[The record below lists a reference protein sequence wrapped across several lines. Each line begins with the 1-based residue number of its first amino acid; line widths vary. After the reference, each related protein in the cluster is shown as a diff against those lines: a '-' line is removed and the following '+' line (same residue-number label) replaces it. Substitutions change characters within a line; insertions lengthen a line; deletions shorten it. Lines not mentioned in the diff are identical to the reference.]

1 MSAFSFAVDYVLG
14 NEGGLV
20 DNAHDEGGIT
30 NFGISLRFYKTIYPE
45 AIADDIKNLTLQK
58 AAEIYRTHFWDIS
71 RIQEINSQV
80 IADYLFDM
88 HVNMGLA
95 AATKILQRSL
105 CAVAGNANWS
115 LDDGILGDNTL
126 TLTNNLQRFDL
137 LVIALRS
144 ERAAY
149 YRDIVIRDPS
159 QKVFLE
165 GWLNRAYGM

>member
-1 MSAFSFAVDYVLG
+1 MSAFSFAVDFVLK

-20 DNAHDEGGIT
+20 EDAHDEGGIT
-30 NFGISLRFYKTIYPE
+30 NFGISFRFYKTIYPD
-45 AIADDIKNLTLQK
+45 AIADDIKNLSREQ
-58 AAEIYRTHFWDIS
+58 AVEIYKTHFWDHS
-71 RIQEINSQV
+71 RFAEINSQI
-80 IADYLFDM
+80 IADLCFDM

-105 CAVAGNANWS
+105 CCVAGNANWI
-115 LDDGILGDNTL
+115 LDDGIFGNQTL
-126 TLTNNLQRFDL
+126 TSTNNLQSIDL

-144 ERAAY
+144 ERAGY
-149 YRDIVIRDPS
+149 YRDIVLQNPS

>member
-14 NEGGLV
+14 HEGGLV
-20 DNAHDEGGIT
+20 DNPHDEGGIT
-30 NFGISLRFYKTIYPE
+30 NFGISFRFYKSIYPDS
-45 AIADDIKNLTLQK
+45 IPDDIKNLTKDQAIEFYK
-58 AAEIYRTHFWDIS
+58 KDFWDKS
-71 RIQEINSQV
+71 RIQEINHQV

-88 HVNMGLA
+88 HVSMGLA

-105 CAVAGNANWS
+105 CAVSGNANWS
-115 LDDGILGDNTL
+115 LDDGILGDNTIS
-126 TLTNNLQRFDL
+126 LTNNLFRFDL